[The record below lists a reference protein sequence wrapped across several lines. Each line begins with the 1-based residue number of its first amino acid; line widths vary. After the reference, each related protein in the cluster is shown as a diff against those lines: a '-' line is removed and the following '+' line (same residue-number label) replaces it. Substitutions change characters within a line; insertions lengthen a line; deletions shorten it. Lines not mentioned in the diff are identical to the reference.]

1 MNTQHEHVGADA
13 VDLRQDLLHQA
24 LFESPE
30 YVEHIAGLFGS
41 CAEHLRSGEDQ
52 SAMLDLARAA
62 DDLNQFRLLV
72 DLFVDAT
79 ASEALP
85 DTQSF
90 RQDIDGCIREMQDAL
105 VQEDLVA
112 VSDQIDVNLLPI
124 FPRWPAVA
132 AELSAGMLA

>member
-1 MNTQHEHVGADA
+1 MQIQHESMGADA
-13 VDLRQDLLHQA
+13 IEVRQNLLHEA

-41 CAEHLRSGEDQ
+41 CADHLRSGEDQ
-52 SAMLDLARAA
+52 SAMQALARAA

-79 ASEALP
+79 ASDVLP
-85 DTQSF
+85 DTRSF

-105 VQEDLVA
+105 VHEDLVA
-112 VSDQIDVNLLPI
+112 VTDQIDGNLLSI

-132 AELSAGMLA
+132 AELSAGMVA